1 MIYVDNFCRRRSDPL
16 QDLSPMTLTLKKI
29 KINSRNMPKGKILDN
44 LEMRASNEIELEL
57 LHNLLPNLLQTSIKI
72 VKFI

>member
-1 MIYVDNFCRRRSDPL
+1 
-16 QDLSPMTLTLKKI
+16 
-29 KINSRNMPKGKILDN
+29 MPKGKILDN
-44 LEMRASNEIELEL
+44 LEMRASNKIELEL

>member
-1 MIYVDNFCRRRSDPL
+1 
-16 QDLSPMTLTLKKI
+16 
-29 KINSRNMPKGKILDN
+29 MPKGKILDN